1 MTTNHTLCFQLLRF
15 CFSPDD
21 DDDDFV
27 WPPTTYWSPNGRKL
41 EVKDADAE
49 RLLKDK
55 KLPTGG
61 MCAYW

>member
-1 MTTNHTLCFQLLRF
+1 MTTDSSHILYNWLFYCS
-15 CFSPDD
+15 SP

-27 WPPTTYWSPNGRKL
+27 WPPTGYWTGKRKL
-41 EVKDADAE
+41 EVEDADTE

-55 KLPTGG
+55 KLPSGG